1 VEKVA
6 ACLISIVDSFS
17 SSVDLLDQLCHQG
30 IIEKVLP
37 LIHTGG
43 LTALSPS
50 TCSVSLL
57 YNFACGQLCVEGAEC
72 CVLSL
77 QNLIGLLAKLACSS
91 LVAVKS
97 LFELNVGSTIKG
109 ILVASELSH
118 GMPYL
123 PLEKQNNQVGC
134 FTSSLLLAKQYLDVR
149 SRSF

>member
-1 VEKVA
+1 M
-6 ACLISIVDSFS
+6 
-17 SSVDLLDQLCHQG
+17 
-30 IIEKVLP
+30 
-37 LIHTGG
+37 
-43 LTALSPS
+43 
-50 TCSVSLL
+50 
-57 YNFACGQLCVEGAEC
+57 
-72 CVLSL
+72 